1 MGAEERQ
8 RIVRDSC
15 GEVVQ
20 ARFEGSDGAY
30 RPRRQGGPRG
40 HQALTGMGASRR
52 QRTAADLAGHDRG
65 PPIAVSAVLLGRPPP
80 GVGPVLEAG
89 GGRTA
94 PLLEVAAA

>member
-1 MGAEERQ
+1 M
-8 RIVRDSC
+8 
-15 GEVVQ
+15 
-20 ARFEGSDGAY
+20 ARWS
-30 RPRRQGGPRG
+30 RPALRGRTAPTGRVGKGGRGG